1 MLVAVVFI
9 KAIAIEE
16 GTSHHTKGDG
26 EQVQQGDTHQKQAGE
41 TKTGT
46 SGKTL
51 TNQAQFGTKTK
62 AAAL

>member
-9 KAIAIEE
+9 KAIAIEKRA
-16 GTSHHTKGDG
+16 GHHTKGDG
-26 EQVQQGDTHQKQAGE
+26 EQVQQGDTHQKQAGK

-51 TNQAQFGTKTK
+51 TN
-62 AAAL
+62 